1 MPACRSGP
9 TVAPGSSGP
18 TPAARRLGAALLL
31 AAALIGPSSAQDT
44 VTHRPVPDPVRA
56 ALQGASIPAAASSI
70 VVLPLAAGGVAIE
83 ANESQPMNPAST
95 MKLVTTYAALDLLG
109 PAYTWRTEAF
119 AGGAIRRGVLEGDL
133 FIRGSGDPALV
144 IEKLWLMVQRL
155 RGLGIGEIRG
165 DLVIDRS
172 AFEQVAHEPGDF
184 DGERFRPYN
193 AGPDALLLNFN
204 AISFGFVPDP
214 ETRSA
219 RIVTVPQLAGMRVPA
234 GVRAADGP
242 CGDWR
247 GKLKADFSDPMAPA
261 FRGTYPL
268 SCGEQAWYL
277 SLLDHGRYFGAA
289 FAALWRDAGGRLTGS
304 PREGTVPADAR
315 RVAVHESAPLAEVI
329 RDVNKFSNN
338 VMARQIYLALG
349 TDGGRQRASAER
361 AEAALRAW
369 LDSRGLAMPELVLE
383 NGSGLSRLERLSAAG
398 LARLLR
404 HAFGSP
410 LMPEMMASLPL
421 VGVDGTMRRR
431 NGAAGAAHIKTGLL
445 AEVRAIAGYVH
456 AASGRRYVVVAI
468 INHPNAASGQPAHDA
483 LLQWVHANG

>member
-1 MPACRSGP
+1 
-9 TVAPGSSGP
+9 
-18 TPAARRLGAALLL
+18 LLL

-119 AGGAIRRGVLEGDL
+119 AGGAIRSGVLEGDL

-242 CGDWR
+242 
-247 GKLKADFSDPMAPA
+247 
-261 FRGTYPL
+261 
-268 SCGEQAWYL
+268 CGEQAWYL